1 MNQIIPEEIGL
12 LTQLSYLDLKY
23 NSIIELPKE
32 VGALV
37 QLQKLDLSHNNIS
50 MIPHEFCLMK
60 TITWLDLSHNSL
72 EELPQGFGT
81 LRSLIRLHASHNMLS
96 KLPITFHHLQS
107 LEELCLASNKFHE
120 IDCNAALPRVRVLD
134 FEANRIRYL
143 PLQVADMQSLQYLNL
158 RHNNIKSLPLE
169 IEGRIK
175 SVQIELGQNPLSDV
189 PLAESFGWQ
198 EADLF
203 QWMRE
208 ERFIYK
214 PSVDE
219 WNVKKGAFLNGALL
233 FDDFFNGVLWRC
245 ENLKKYQN
253 TSLNTGKT
261 GMASILHD
269 KVYKERMKQFFFHCK
284 RHGNPPAYEQLDKEE
299 LNTREADSSRIYN
312 TRFKRASIAKQKHLN
327 RVSRDNQMYLGSL
340 HERCTD
346 AQRKISNV
354 EKQRKQILDKENQSL
369 LDHVQVNLEDRLR
382 LDGEI
387 KAQQALEATQLAQ
400 ELNQISFLSHT
411 NKKRLL
417 PVEIIPCWK

>member
-1 MNQIIPEEIGL
+1 MSQIIPEEIGL

-32 VGALV
+32 VGALL

-72 EELPQGFGT
+72 QELPQGFGT
-81 LRSLIRLHASHNMLS
+81 LTSLIILRASHNMLS
-96 KLPITFHHLQS
+96 KLPVTFHHLQS
-107 LEELCLASNKFHE
+107 LEELLLASNKFHE
-120 IDCNAALPRVRVLD
+120 IDCNAALPRIRVLD

-143 PLQVADMQSLQYLNL
+143 PLQVVEMQSLQYLNL

-175 SVQIELGQNPLSDV
+175 SVQIELGKNPLSDV
-189 PLAESFGWQ
+189 PLTESFGWQ
-198 EADLF
+198 EPDLF

-219 WNVKKGAFLNGALL
+219 WDVKKGAFLNGALL

-245 ENLKKYQN
+245 ENLKQYKK
-253 TSLNTGKT
+253 TSLNI
-261 GMASILHD
+261 ASTLQG
-269 KVYKERMKQFFFHCK
+269 KVYKERMKQFFFYCK
-284 RHGNPPAYEQLDKEE
+284 RHGNPPAYEQLDQEV
-299 LNTREADSSRIYN
+299 LNTREADSSRIHN
-312 TRFKRASIAKQKHLN
+312 TRFERASIVKQEHLN
-327 RVSRDNQMYLGSL
+327 RVSLENQMYVGSL
-340 HERCTD
+340 SERCTD
-346 AQRKISNV
+346 AKRKIHNV
-354 EKQRKQILDKENQSL
+354 EKQRQQMLDKENQSL
-369 LDHVQVNLEDRLR
+369 LDYVKVNLEERAR
-382 LDGEI
+382 LDGEL
-387 KAQQALEATQLAQ
+387 KTKQALEATQLAQ

-417 PVEIIPCWK
+417 PVENVPCWK